1 MTHNQRPEADDNR
14 IAHHEA
20 GHAAIGRQLHGL
32 PLGGAT
38 IVAADG
44 YAGLCWGALF
54 DRRLKLSEDRAP
66 SLCQQLAGQMPSVGE
81 DRSAWADIYMHCFHQ
96 IVELCAGTESE
107 RLFCE
112 GEPPWFAASDETQA
126 YYFASLIT
134 SSPESTVALISAC
147 RAEAVALLK
156 ASAHIVEA
164 IAAELIIRRTLDG
177 GEIDATIGGA
187 VAARGLEIEHLKRAD
202 WRRRE
207 RSAAMF
213 MQELTTQSSDH
224 LPGCALAG

>member
-1 MTHNQRPEADDNR
+1 MTHNQRPEDDDNR

-20 GHAAIGRQLHGL
+20 GHAAIGRQLHGT
-32 PLGGAT
+32 PLGGVT
-38 IVAADG
+38 IDPG
-44 YAGLCWGALF
+44 EDYAGLTWGVLF
-54 DRRLKLSEDRAP
+54 DRRLKFAEDRAP

-126 YYFASLIT
+126 YHFASLIT
-134 SSPESTVALISAC
+134 SSPEATEALIGAC
-147 RAEAVALLK
+147 RAQAVALLK
-156 ASAHIVEA
+156 ESAHIVEA
-164 IAAELIIRRTLDG
+164 IAAELLIRRTLDG
-177 GEIDATIGGA
+177 GEIDAAIEGA
-187 VAARGLEIEHLKRAD
+187 VAARGLKIEHLKRVD

-207 RSAAMF
+207 RSAAAF
-213 MQELTTQSSDH
+213 MN
-224 LPGCALAG
+224 GLAA

>member
-1 MTHNQRPEADDNR
+1 
-14 IAHHEA
+14 
-20 GHAAIGRQLHGL
+20 
-32 PLGGAT
+32 
-38 IVAADG
+38 
-44 YAGLCWGALF
+44 
-54 DRRLKLSEDRAP
+54 
-66 SLCQQLAGQMPSVGE
+66 LAGEFASVGE
-81 DRSAWADIYMHCFHQ
+81 DRAAWADIYMHCFHQ

-126 YYFASLIT
+126 YHFATLIT
-134 SSPESTVALISAC
+134 SSPASAEALIAAC
-147 RAEAVALLK
+147 REESVALLK
-156 ASAHIVEA
+156 ASEHIVRA
-164 IAAELIIRRTLDG
+164 IAAELLIRRTLDG
-177 GEIDATIGGA
+177 GEIDGIIEAA